1 MFALPSL
8 ASHRF
13 TTLSQC
19 KFESAFLH
27 PRYWLTWFGLGL
39 LWVLVQLPYPAIQIL
54 GSSLGS
60 ASRVFLKRRE
70 SIARRNLELCFPDYS
85 VEQREKLIAENFK
98 SIGMA
103 LLETGMAWFW
113 PDERVRKWF
122 DVEGLE
128 NLKHVQ
134 AQNRGVMVIG
144 VHFMSLELGGRVM
157 GLCQPMMATY
167 RPHNNLLMEWVQ
179 TRGRMRSNKA
189 MISRN
194 NLRGLVNALK
204 KGEAVWFA
212 PDQDYGRKGSSFAP
226 FFAVKDVAT
235 TNGTFV
241 ISRLSGA
248 PMLTV
253 TMVRKADKS
262 GYRLFISPELHNYP
276 QDEREAATY
285 INKVIE
291 SEIMRAP
298 EQYLW
303 VHRRFKT
310 RPVGET
316 SLYI

>member
-1 MFALPSL
+1 M
-8 ASHRF
+8 
-13 TTLSQC
+13 SQC
-19 KFESAFLH
+19 KFTLTLLH
-27 PRYWLTWFGLGL
+27 PRYWFTWFGLGV
-39 LWVLVQLPYPAIQIL
+39 LWLLVQLPYPALSWLGATL
-54 GSSLGS
+54 GSI
-60 ASRVFLKRRE
+60 SRRFLKRRE
-70 SIARRNLELCFPDYS
+70 SIGRRNLELCFPALS
-85 VEQREKLIAENFK
+85 PEERERLITENFK

-113 PDERVRKWF
+113 PDRRVRKLF

-128 NLKHVQ
+128 NLQRAQ
-134 AQNRGVMVIG
+134 AKNRGVMVIG

-167 RPHNNLLMEWVQ
+167 RPHNSALMEWVQ

-194 NLRGLVNALK
+194 NLRGLVSALK

-212 PDQDYGRKGSSFAP
+212 PDQDYGRNGSSFAP

-241 ISRLSGA
+241 IQRLSKA
-248 PMLTV
+248 AMLTV

-262 GYRLFISPELHNYP
+262 GYRLFIMPEMENYP
-276 QDEREAATY
+276 QEEMAAAAY
-285 INKVIE
+285 INKAIE
-291 SEIMRAP
+291 NEIMRAP

-310 RPVGET
+310 RPVGEP
-316 SLYI
+316 SLYR

>member
-1 MFALPSL
+1 M
-8 ASHRF
+8 
-13 TTLSQC
+13 SQS
-19 KFESAFLH
+19 KFQRAFLH
-27 PRYWLTWFGLGL
+27 PRYWFTWFGLGV
-39 LWVLVQLPYPAIQIL
+39 LWLLVQLPYPVIRFL
-54 GSSLGS
+54 GSKLGS
-60 ASRVFLKRRE
+60 ASRYFLKRRE
-70 SIARRNLELCFPDYS
+70 SIARKNLELCFPHYNAQ
-85 VEQREKLIAENFK
+85 QRETLIAENFK

-122 DVEGLE
+122 DVEGLD
-128 NLKHVQ
+128 NLKRAQ
-134 AQNRGVMVIG
+134 MQNRGVMVVG

-167 RPHNNLLMEWVQ
+167 RPHNSALMEWVQ

-194 NLRGLVNALK
+194 NLRGM
-204 KGEAVWFA
+204 
-212 PDQDYGRKGSSFAP
+212 
-226 FFAVKDVAT
+226 
-235 TNGTFV
+235 

-248 PMLTV
+248 AMLTV

-262 GYRLFISPELHNYP
+262 GYRLHISPEMANYP
-276 QDEREAATY
+276 EDESEAATF

-291 SEIMRAP
+291 FEIMRAP

-303 VHRRFKT
+303 MHRRFKT
-310 RPVGET
+310 RPLGEA

>member
-1 MFALPSL
+1 M
-8 ASHRF
+8 
-13 TTLSQC
+13 
-19 KFESAFLH
+19 
-27 PRYWLTWFGLGL
+27 
-39 LWVLVQLPYPAIQIL
+39 
-54 GSSLGS
+54 
-60 ASRVFLKRRE
+60 
-70 SIARRNLELCFPDYS
+70 
-85 VEQREKLIAENFK
+85 IAENFK

-122 DVEGLE
+122 DVEGLD
-128 NLKHVQ
+128 NLKRAQ
-134 AQNRGVMVIG
+134 MQNRGVMVVG

-167 RPHNNLLMEWVQ
+167 RPHNSALMEWVQ

-194 NLRGLVNALK
+194 NLRGMVGALK

-212 PDQDYGRKGSSFAP
+212 PDQDYGPKGSSFAP

-248 PMLTV
+248 AMLTV

-262 GYRLFISPELHNYP
+262 GYRLHISPEMANYP
-276 QDEREAATY
+276 EDESEAATF

-291 SEIMRAP
+291 FEIMRAP

-303 VHRRFKT
+303 MHRRFKT
-310 RPVGET
+310 RPLGEA

>member
-1 MFALPSL
+1 MSQSKFKRSL
-8 ASHRF
+8 
-13 TTLSQC
+13 
-19 KFESAFLH
+19 LH
-27 PRYWLTWFGLGL
+27 PRYWVTWFGLGV
-39 LWVLVQLPYPAIQIL
+39 LWLLVQLPYPVMRWL
-54 GSSLGS
+54 GTRLGRH
-60 ASRVFLKRRE
+60 SRRFLKRRE
-70 SIARRNLELCFPDYS
+70 KIARRNLELCFPSLS
-85 VEQREKLIAENFK
+85 VEEREQMISENFE

-113 PDERVRKWF
+113 PDWRVRKWF

-128 NLKHVQ
+128 HLQYAQ
-134 AQNRGVMVIG
+134 AKTRGVMVIG

-167 RPHNNLLMEWVQ
+167 RPHNSPLMEWVQ

-194 NLRGLVNALK
+194 NLRGLVSALK

-212 PDQDYGRKGSSFAP
+212 PDQDYGRKGSNFAP

-241 ISRLSGA
+241 ISRLSKA
-248 PMLTV
+248 TMLTV
-253 TMVRKADKS
+253 TMIRKRDNT
-262 GYRLFISPELHNYP
+262 GYRLFITPMMENYP
-276 QDEREAATY
+276 EDESEAAAY

-291 SEIMRAP
+291 REIMRAP

-310 RPVGET
+310 RPEGEA
-316 SLYI
+316 SLYL